1 MHTVLA
7 SGGIAHLYF
16 TTATLLP
23 TTVTLLRT
31 RNQFTMYIQYFFS
44 FVFFFVL
51 QCFNKPPHAVNLQEG
66 TIT

>member
-1 MHTVLA
+1 MHIVLA

-31 RNQFTMYIQYFFS
+31 RKQFTMYIQCFFLFCS
-44 FVFFFVL
+44 VST
-51 QCFNKPPHAVNLQEG
+51 NLLMLL
-66 TIT
+66 I